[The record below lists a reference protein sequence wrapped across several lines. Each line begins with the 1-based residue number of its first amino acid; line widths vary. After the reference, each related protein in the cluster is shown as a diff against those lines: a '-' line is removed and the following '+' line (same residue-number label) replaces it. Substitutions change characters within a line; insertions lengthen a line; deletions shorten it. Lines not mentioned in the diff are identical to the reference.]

1 MPEVCGCGGEG
12 DMASGWPFPDQ
23 PTCSNPLEKVTE
35 PQDNGCGAADQPWR
49 GSQASGPGP
58 HPQAGQHVS

>member
-1 MPEVCGCGGEG
+1 
-12 DMASGWPFPDQ
+12 MASGWPFPDQ

-58 HPQAGQHVS
+58 HLQAQHVS